1 MRTFQGEALIL
12 DVFDLHEK
20 DRIVTLLTRERGK
33 MKGVARGARQ
43 KYSRFAGQL
52 QPLAKV
58 GVRWFEKEGR
68 DLVRI
73 GEVELVRP
81 AHKLQQDLEG
91 ILLGSYLADHLNEF
105 VQEDEPGDLWFRLF
119 DSTLDALLR
128 GVDRDAAAR
137 YFEAWVLR
145 LSGIFP
151 PPRECPVCERPFE
164 RDGAVLPRGEDHLVC
179 VECAGRGT
187 AEAGGIG
194 STGGTGGGLPVGSD
208 VLELL
213 LRVGHERLDAFA
225 ARPPAPD
232 TLRRA
237 ERLAAEVRRRFLGRE
252 LKSYRVIER
261 MRTDLNPS

>member
-1 MRTFQGEALIL
+1 MRAFQGEALIL

-33 MKGVARGARQ
+33 KKGVARGARR

-58 GVRWFEKEGR
+58 AVHWFEKEGR

-81 AHKLQQDLEG
+81 AHKLQQDLDG
-91 ILLGSYLADHLNEF
+91 ILLGSYLADHLVEF
-105 VQEDEPGDLWFRLF
+105 VQEDEPGDLWFRLL
-119 DSTLDALLR
+119 DSTIEALLR

-151 PPRECPVCERPFE
+151 PPRECPVCERPFP
-164 RDGAVLPRGEDHLVC
+164 RGGAVLPRSDDHLVC
-179 VECAGRGT
+179 VDCAARGV
-187 AEAGGIG
+187 EGPAGVGA
-194 STGGTGGGLPVGSD
+194 GGGLPIGSD

-213 LRVGHERLDAFA
+213 LRVGAERLDSFA
-225 ARPPAPD
+225 ARPPGDD

-252 LKSYRVIER
+252 LKSYGVIER
-261 MRTDLNPS
+261 MRPDLNRS

>member
-1 MRTFQGEALIL
+1 MRSFQGEALIL

-33 MKGVARGARQ
+33 MKGVARGSRT

-58 GVRWFEKEGR
+58 AVRWFEKDGR

-81 AHKLQQDLEG
+81 AAKLQQDLDG
-91 ILLGSYLADHLNEF
+91 ILLGSYLADHLIEF
-105 VQEDEPGDLWFRLF
+105 VQEDEPGDLWFRLL
-119 DSTLDALLR
+119 DSTVEALLE

-151 PPRECPVCERPFE
+151 SPRECPVCERPFPRE
-164 RDGAVLPRGEDHLVC
+164 GAVLPRGDDHLVC
-179 VECAGRGT
+179 AECAARG
-187 AEAGGIG
+187 A
-194 STGGTGGGLPVGSD
+194 GGGLPIGSD
-208 VLELL
+208 VLDFL
-213 LRVGHERLDAFA
+213 LRVGQERLAELA
-225 ARPPAPD
+225 ARPPAGA

-237 ERLAAEVRRRFLGRE
+237 ERLAAEVRRRFLGHE
-252 LKSYRVIER
+252 LKSYGVIER
-261 MRTDLNPS
+261 MRFDLNPS